1 MSGAGVVTLGET
13 MALLT
18 AEQVGPLRHARSLRL
33 TIAGA
38 ESNLAIGVRR
48 LGVPAAWLGRVG
60 DDEFGE
66 LIRSTVAGQRV
77 DTTAIVDP
85 DAPTGLMIKERRTGT
100 RTRVR
105 YYRSGSAGSRL
116 RPDDLAAAPITAARI
131 LHVTGI
137 TPALSD
143 TAKDTVFA
151 AVASARE
158 HGVLVSV
165 DLNYRRT
172 LWAPDEARAV
182 FRDLVRGAD
191 IVLGTEDEARLV
203 ADVDEAEKL
212 AAELAALGPAEV
224 LVKLGERGAA
234 AHIDGRAYLVP
245 PRPVTVLDP
254 VGAGDAFA
262 AGYLASRC
270 RGADPAVRLAA
281 AATTGAFAV
290 TVAGDWE
297 GAPSEAELG
306 LLGDAGDAVSR

>member
-1 MSGAGVVTLGET
+1 VSGAGVVTLGET

-18 AEQVGPLRHARSLRL
+18 AEQVGPLRHAKSLRL

-66 LIRSTVAGQRV
+66 LIRSTVAGQQV

-85 DAPTGLMIKERRTGT
+85 QAPTGLMIKERRTGT

-116 RPDDLAAAPITAARI
+116 TPADLDAAPIAAARI

-137 TPALSD
+137 TPALSR
-143 TAKDTVFA
+143 TARDTVFA

-158 HGVLVSV
+158 HGLLVSV
-165 DLNYRRT
+165 DLNYRRA
-172 LWAPDEARAV
+172 LWDPDQAGAV

-191 IVLGTEDEARLV
+191 ILLATEDEGRLV
-203 ADVDEAEKL
+203 VDVDTPEKL

-224 LVKLGERGAA
+224 LVKLGDQGAA
-234 AHIDGRAYLVP
+234 AHIDGRAYPVP

-270 RGADPAVRLAA
+270 RGADAAGRLAA
-281 AATTGAFAV
+281 AATAGAFAV

-297 GAPSEAELG
+297 GAPTVAELG
-306 LLGDAGDAVSR
+306 LLGDDGDSVSR

>member
-1 MSGAGVVTLGET
+1 

-18 AEQVGPLRHARSLRL
+18 AEQVGPLRHAKSLRL

-66 LIRSTVAGQRV
+66 LIRSTVAGQQV

-85 DAPTGLMIKERRTGT
+85 EAPTGLMIKERRTGT

-116 RPDDLAAAPITAARI
+116 TPADLDAAPIATARI

-137 TPALSD
+137 TPALSR
-143 TAKDTVFA
+143 TARDTVFA

-158 HGVLVSV
+158 HGLLVSV
-165 DLNYRRT
+165 DLNYRRA
-172 LWAPDEARAV
+172 LWDPDQARVV

-191 IVLGTEDEARLV
+191 ILLATEDEGRLV
-203 ADVDEAEKL
+203 ADVDTPEKL

-224 LVKLGERGAA
+224 LVKLGDRGAA
-234 AHIDGRAYLVP
+234 AHIDGQAYPVP
-245 PRPVTVLDP
+245 PRPVAVLDP

-270 RGADPAVRLAA
+270 QGADAAGRLAA
-281 AATTGAFAV
+281 ATTTGAFAV

-297 GAPSEAELG
+297 GAPTVAELG
-306 LLGDAGDAVSR
+306 LLGDDGDAVSR

>member
-1 MSGAGVVTLGET
+1 MTGAGVVTLGET
-13 MALLT
+13 MALMT

-66 LIRSTVAGQRV
+66 LIRGTVAGQRV
-77 DTTAIVDP
+77 VTSAIVDP

-116 RPDDLAAAPITAARI
+116 APADLDHAPIADAQV

-137 TPALSD
+137 TPALSP
-143 TAKDTVFA
+143 TARDTVFA
-151 AVASARE
+151 AIELARE
-158 HGVLVSV
+158 HHVPVSV
-165 DLNYRRT
+165 DLNYRQA
-172 LWAPDEARAV
+172 LWAPDQARAV
-182 FRDLVRGAD
+182 FRDLAGRAD
-191 IVLGTEDEARLV
+191 ILLATEDEGRLV
-203 ADVDEAEKL
+203 ADAEEPARL
-212 AAELAALGPAEV
+212 AADLAALGPAEV

-234 AHIDGRAYLVP
+234 AHIDGRPYPVP
-245 PRPVTVLDP
+245 PRPVAVLDP

-270 RGADPAVRLAA
+270 RGADAPARLDA

-297 GAPSEAELG
+297 GAPTMAELD
-306 LLGDAGDAVSR
+306 LLDGAGDAVSR